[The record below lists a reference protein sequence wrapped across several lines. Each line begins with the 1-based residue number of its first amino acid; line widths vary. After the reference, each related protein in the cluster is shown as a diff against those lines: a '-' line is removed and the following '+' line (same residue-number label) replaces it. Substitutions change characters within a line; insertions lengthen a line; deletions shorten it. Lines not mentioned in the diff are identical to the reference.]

1 MTTASKWFVPEEE
14 FLART
19 EDYAVVGYSAT
30 WVKNHLLDT
39 YSADVDDV
47 VNHPAMYGDIFGTE
61 DGERLVYADV
71 DRDNHEHQDITQ
83 DIAKGGFLA
92 EDIDQETTKKLFDS
106 LSIIHA
112 THDIDIEDSAEDTQ
126 GKTKREQR
134 AARLERTLKQ
144 TGYVSSRMIDYVLEL
159 EGEENRRKVL
169 AVLSRQNLRKVQR
182 PVMLLI
188 GMIDKFSAG
197 VREGWL
203 IGYAFNTHNII
214 IKPYHADKTQHPLA
228 EKWDVELPDDG
239 ISFRGRPSAFV
250 SKLLEANAEIQKGYG
265 DEDIKD
271 PLLGFKLEV
280 YYSAATWMVDHWKA
294 LASIEQVDGD
304 IPMTYEGILA
314 LDDLIE
320 HIPEVKHPK
329 PYHMTA
335 YQQEVWTSKLNTLQC
350 MQKILED
357 NEVSVRWDALEAQR
371 DGQEAVAQKVAK
383 LYEELLEKLQ
393 QFNQDPENIFRVV
406 G

>member
-39 YSADVDDV
+39 YAYDVEDV
-47 VNHPAMYGDIFGTE
+47 VNHPSMYGDIFGTE

-71 DRDNHEHQDITQ
+71 DRDNQEHQDISQ
-83 DIAKGGFLA
+83 DIVKGGFLE
-92 EDIDQETTKKLFDS
+92 EDTDQETTKKLFDS
-106 LSIIHA
+106 LSFIR
-112 THDIDIEDSAEDTQ
+112 TTQDIDSEDSAEDTQ
-126 GKTKREQR
+126 RKEKREKR
-134 AARLERTLKQ
+134 AARMERMLKQ
-144 TGYVSSRMIDYVLEL
+144 TGYVSGRMIDYVLQL

-182 PVMLLI
+182 PIMLLI

-203 IGYAFNTHNII
+203 VGYAFNTHNII
-214 IKPYHADKTQHPLA
+214 IKPYHADKTEHPLA

-239 ISFRGRPSAFV
+239 ISFRGRPSAYV
-250 SKLLEANAEIQKGYG
+250 SKLLEANSEIQKGYA
-265 DEDIKD
+265 DEELKD
-271 PLLGFKLEV
+271 PFLGFKLEV
-280 YYSAATWMVDHWKA
+280 YYSAATWIADHWKA

-304 IPMTYEGILA
+304 MPMTDEGLLA
-314 LDDLIE
+314 LDNMIWR
-320 HIPEVKHPK
+320 IPEVKPSK
-329 PYHMTA
+329 PYHETQ
-335 YQQEVWTSKLNTLQC
+335 YQQEVWENRLNTLQC

-357 NEVSVRWDALEAQR
+357 NELSVRWDALEAQR
-371 DGQEAVAQKVAK
+371 GGKEAVAQKVAK

-393 QFNQDPENIFRVV
+393 QFNQDPENAF
-406 G
+406 